1 MTSFSVGV
9 ALRLRRVFL
18 AALRARRSTKNNFSP
33 TLEKPADLTV

>member
-9 ALRLRRVFL
+9 ALKLMRAFL
-18 AALRARRSTKNNFSP
+18 AALRARKGAKNNFSP